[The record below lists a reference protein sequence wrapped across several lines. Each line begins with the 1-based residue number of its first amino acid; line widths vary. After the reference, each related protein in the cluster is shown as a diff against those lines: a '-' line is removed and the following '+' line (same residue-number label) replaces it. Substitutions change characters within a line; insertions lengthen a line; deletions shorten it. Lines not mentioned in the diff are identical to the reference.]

1 MNDKDE
7 YMTIQNIIFLIYFR
21 INNTIESAIELDVD
35 SHHSLTA
42 LHIKGMNVWRM
53 F

>member
-7 YMTIQNIIFLIYFR
+7 YMIIQNILIYFR

-42 LHIKGMNVWRM
+42 LHIEGMNVWRM